1 MTITDQVFSK
11 FCKGCLIWEQK
22 KCTKKYNSWKETYA
36 CKINHYQSS
45 GAMESAGAVSIF
57 FFFQSRNII
66 CDIPINYI
74 GDADTEFFKKV
85 ADSKPYG
92 NDLKPIKL

>member
-1 MTITDQVFSK
+1 
-11 FCKGCLIWEQK
+11 
-22 KCTKKYNSWKETYA
+22 
-36 CKINHYQSS
+36 
-45 GAMESAGAVSIF
+45 MESAGAVSIF

-92 NDLKPIKL
+92 DDLKPIKL